1 MKTKK
6 IKISDISKE
15 FLDELSKG
23 INALQ
28 ECINNLIENKVD
40 QSKLD
45 EVITCEHKC
54 DRIKERFIETLF
66 KDKKALP
73 FLVEDRY
80 KIMNAIDGISDK
92 TEGIARHM
100 KVFPFE
106 VFQEIREELRNLTS
120 YSKEVVEI
128 LIDCIGLMETDFKAA
143 YQKTLNIESL
153 KRKARHSKY
162 DILEIIYKK
171 KEEAL
176 RVILTSNLTNQI
188 FDLIGMTEEISDYLR
203 GLILKYPNQ

>member
-1 MKTKK
+1 MKTEKVN
-6 IKISDISKE
+6 IRDINKE
-15 FLDELSKG
+15 FLAELSKG
-23 INALQ
+23 INVLQ
-28 ECINNLIENKVD
+28 ECMNDLIENKLD
-40 QSKLD
+40 ESKLD
-45 EVITCEHKC
+45 VVITCEHNC
-54 DRIKERFIETLF
+54 DRIKEKFIEILF

-80 KIMNAIDGISDK
+80 KIMNALDDISDK
-92 TEGIARHM
+92 TEGIARHL

-106 VFQEIREELRNLTS
+106 IFQEIKEEMKKLNDN
-120 YSKEVVEI
+120 SKEVVDI
-128 LIDCIGLMETDFKAA
+128 LIDCVDLMETDFDAA
-143 YQKTLNIESL
+143 YQKTFNIETL

-176 RVILTSNLTNQI
+176 RVILTSNLINQI
-188 FDLIGMTEEISDYLR
+188 FDLIGMTEKISDFLR